1 MRKLI
6 AGQLMLLV
14 VILLLSTS
22 LVYGQITQGKLQ
34 VTPDTIDFGDVEA
47 YSTDTA
53 TAAIIISN
61 CGDGDSALC
70 WRMESGDSWI
80 GYVGTESRGVIIL
93 PDNVRF
99 VNFTVGACGLCVAAD
114 QESYEDI
121 TGVYEGSFVISQYFY
136 DESNTD
142 EPCQYSSSPIDRV
155 TVMATM
161 TISEYNVLEVDK
173 EEIDFGEDVE
183 NTTLDIT
190 NAGEGTMEWEAVV
203 SADTSWLTIDG
214 GSGANGKT
222 ISGDTDTLTVSVDRS
237 MVEGCADEYLG
248 FIKITSENATPA
260 EEVAYV
266 TMNKKLEAPQP
277 ASPTPL
283 DGATDQSLYATL
295 AWQDAES
302 GEDVGGIVRS
312 DVYFS
317 TNQTLVDDENPSVL
331 VCDDI
336 EVGYCDPNKGGG
348 SLDANT
354 TYYWR
359 IKAVDECAGGTP
371 AYGGTWGFTTG
382 AALQPACPVSL
393 LLPLNDNKIT
403 TLRKFRDE
411 VLTGS
416 FSGEK
421 YVDLYYSHH
430 AIEMLLILLFNPE
443 LRMCAHGLLE
453 ESLPAI
459 QSLLRGETA
468 TVAPEIIEDMENFL
482 EEFGKEASPE
492 LRKVISGV
500 RKNIMT
506 GDLLEDLGFF
516 AVQ

>member
-34 VTPDTIDFGDVEA
+34 VTPDTIDFGEVEA
-47 YSTDTA
+47 YSTATA

-80 GYVGTESRGVIIL
+80 GYVGTESKGEIVL
-93 PDNVRF
+93 PDEVRF

-114 QESYEDI
+114 QENYEDI
-121 TGVYEGSFVISQYFY
+121 TGVYEGTFVISQYLY
-136 DESNTD
+136 DESDTD
-142 EPCQYSSSPIDRV
+142 EPCQWESSAIDSA
-155 TVMATM
+155 TIMATM
-161 TISEYNVLEVDK
+161 TISEYNILEVDK
-173 EEIDFGEDVE
+173 DEIDFGEDVE

-203 SADTSWLTIDG
+203 SADSSWLTIDG

-295 AWQDAES
+295 AWQEAES

-348 SLDANT
+348 TLDANT
-354 TYYWR
+354 T
-359 IKAVDECAGGTP
+359 
-371 AYGGTWGFTTG
+371 
-382 AALQPACPVSL
+382 
-393 LLPLNDNKIT
+393 
-403 TLRKFRDE
+403 
-411 VLTGS
+411 
-416 FSGEK
+416 
-421 YVDLYYSHH
+421 
-430 AIEMLLILLFNPE
+430 
-443 LRMCAHGLLE
+443 
-453 ESLPAI
+453 
-459 QSLLRGETA
+459 
-468 TVAPEIIEDMENFL
+468 
-482 EEFGKEASPE
+482 
-492 LRKVISGV
+492 
-500 RKNIMT
+500 
-506 GDLLEDLGFF
+506 
-516 AVQ
+516 